1 MDNNLAPFL
10 SHHCYRKCLKEL
22 YRTRFKCVP
31 LFVDYMLHESDIIY
45 LTTTGTKICEKT
57 PQMMKNIRNIGRNV
71 CRIKCPEDCF
81 KVYYSSEFRKMVKI
95 FGNQLSY
102 ERSYEFGKSLVDRR
116 VVWDRSQPILA
127 YIEEPVLTFSKFVVN
142 CGGLMGLWFGKSAKD
157 LIIWIINFK
166 TSNTIDNS
174 IRTIKSFII

>member
-1 MDNNLAPFL
+1 
-10 SHHCYRKCLKEL
+10 
-22 YRTRFKCVP
+22 
-31 LFVDYMLHESDIIY
+31 
-45 LTTTGTKICEKT
+45 
-57 PQMMKNIRNIGRNV
+57 MKNIRNIGRNV

-81 KVYYSSEFRKMVKI
+81 KVYYSSELRKMVEF
-95 FGNQLSY
+95 FGNKLSF
-102 ERSYEFGKSLVDRR
+102 ETSYQFDKYSVHRR

-127 YIEEPVLTFSKFVVN
+127 YIEKPVLTFSKFVVN

-174 IRTIKSFII
+174 IRSSLLLFSITFITLARYHFNNLKNFLCFSNCNCNCIVIRISIKSLFIKCY